1 LSSIFATTKEDL
13 VSNAE
18 EFYES
23 FHRAERQANEKV
35 FYEIIAATPNYKKY
49 YITENKTFISQE
61 LSRYTH

>member
-1 LSSIFATTKEDL
+1 MQKNSM
-13 VSNAE
+13 
-18 EFYES
+18 S